1 MKKEGKEAVST
12 QQLHKLAEELSVTV
26 DELSK
31 VLRLARRNS
40 REQTQT
46 LNLSPD
52 KSERILLLKKIMAQA
67 VKLHRGKSGAARW
80 MKSPV
85 PALRGRTPLECAA
98 TLDGLREVESLLT
111 HFNEV
116 VYFRRPRAARTSA
129 SK

>member
-1 MKKEGKEAVST
+1 MKKEGNEVALA
-12 QQLHKLAEELSVTV
+12 QLHKLAEDISLTV

-31 VLRLARRNS
+31 AMGLTRRNS
-40 REQTQT
+40 CKQTQT

-52 KSERILLLKKIMAQA
+52 KSERIQMLMKIMAQA
-67 VKLHRGKSGAARW
+67 AKLHRGKSEAARW

-98 TLDGLREVESLLT
+98 TLDGLSEVESLLI
-111 HFNEV
+111 HFDEV

-129 SK
+129 PK